1 MIYRTPVLVAVLC
14 LSLFLLVGCAGK
26 EPAPAQSSLIA
37 GLDTYSKPIT
47 TTSPVAQQWFD
58 QGLLFLYGFN
68 HDEATRSFRQAAAL
82 DPKAA
87 MPWWG
92 VAYAA
97 GMNIN
102 DQQMTEERWQI
113 GHEAAQKAVSLLDDE
128 SDLERAL
135 VNAVAQRYTWPAPAE
150 QRPYDE
156 AYAAAMQD
164 VYEQFGNDADV
175 AALYAESLMDLQPW
189 AYWNVA
195 GEPEGRTTEFI
206 AAMESV
212 LESQPDHP
220 GAAHFYIH
228 AMEAGPSPEKAVP
241 YAEALEGRV
250 PGAGHLVHMPSHI
263 YARVGRYGDAVDVN
277 VRAVAADRAYFAK
290 AGKQG
295 MYYIYYAHNQHF
307 LTYASMMEARYEPA
321 MKAAREL
328 EAEMPAEVLQ
338 ELNWLI
344 EGIMPSN
351 YHVMIRF
358 GRWDDILAEPL
369 PAEDRLVT
377 RAVHY
382 YARGIALS
390 VLDRTDEARLEIT
403 KFETAA
409 AAIPAE
415 WWVFNNRID
424 DVLPIATAMLEGET
438 AYREGRLDDAWAA
451 LRRGIEAEDKLVYD
465 EPPAWM
471 LPVRHS
477 MGALMME
484 AGEFAAAEELY
495 LEDQVRH
502 PGNGWSL
509 LGLSQALAAQD
520 RNLEGAQFAAAAA
533 QAWARV
539 DERPSSS
546 CLCAP
551 RGEQNQAS
559 KPKK

>member
-1 MIYRTPVLVAVLC
+1 MINRISALIAILC
-14 LSLFLLVGCAGK
+14 LTMVLLTGCAGK
-26 EPAPAQSSLIA
+26 APAPEMSTAPDLLA
-37 GLDTYSKPIT
+37 GVDTYTRPIT
-47 TTSPVAQQWFD
+47 TDSGIAQQWFD
-58 QGLLFLYGFN
+58 QGLILLYGFN
-68 HDEATRSFRQAAAL
+68 HDEAALSFRQAAAL

-102 DQQMTEERWQI
+102 DPQMTEERWQI
-113 GHEAAQKAVSLLDDE
+113 GHEAAQKALGLLDEE
-128 SDLERAL
+128 SSLEHAL
-135 VNAVAQRYTWPAPAE
+135 IHAVAQRYTWPAPAE

-156 AYAAAMQD
+156 AYASAMQN
-164 VYEQFGNDADV
+164 VYEQYGNDPDV

-195 GEPEGRTTEFI
+195 GEPAGRTTEFI
-206 AAMESV
+206 AAIEKT
-212 LESQPDHP
+212 LKRHPDHP

-241 YAEALEGRV
+241 YAEKLEARV

-263 YARVGRYGDAVDVN
+263 YARVGRYGDAADAN
-277 VRAVAADRAYFAK
+277 VRAVAADREYFSK
-290 AGKQG
+290 AGQQG
-295 MYYIYYAHNQHF
+295 MYFIYYAHNQHF
-307 LTYASMMEARYEPA
+307 LAYASMMEARYEPA

-328 EAEMPAEVLQ
+328 EADMPAEVLQ

-344 EGIMPSN
+344 EGIMPTN

-369 PAEDRLVT
+369 PAADRLVT
-377 RAVHY
+377 TAVHY

-390 VLDRTDEARLEIT
+390 VLGRTAEARQET
-403 KFETAA
+403 AKFETAA
-409 AAIPAE
+409 AAVPDE
-415 WWVFNNRID
+415 WWVFNNRMH
-424 DVLPIATAMLEGET
+424 DVLPIAMAMLEGET
-438 AYREGRLDDAWAA
+438 AYREGRLDEAWAA

-477 MGALMME
+477 MGALMLE
-484 AGEFAAAEELY
+484 AGEYAEAEKLY
-495 LEDQVRH
+495 REDQERH

-509 LGLSQALAAQD
+509 LGLSQVLEAQG
-520 RNLEGAQFAAAAA
+520 RGEEGAQYAAAAK
-533 QAWARV
+533 QAWSRV
-539 DERPSSS
+539 EDKPSSS

-551 RGEQNQAS
+551 RDQ
-559 KPKK
+559 